1 MISLTKTETQMKPK
15 KMLLQPRHSVPTGV
29 RIAEKNLKSKADE
42 GKEVA
47 PLPAQDHHHH
57 LIHQG
62 HLQALTDQLAEEGE
76 GGGGEGLTQ
85 AQVASARDPVGPV
98 VV

>member
-1 MISLTKTETQMKPK
+1 MKPK
-15 KMLLQPRHSVPTGV
+15 KMLLQPRHLVPTGV

-85 AQVASARDPVGPV
+85 ARVASARDRIGRVEV
-98 VV
+98 

>member
-1 MISLTKTETQMKPK
+1 
-15 KMLLQPRHSVPTGV
+15 MLQLLLVCFLQSSCCFFIIIYVVVYIYLFCAFHCFT
-29 RIAEKNLKSKADE
+29 
-42 GKEVA
+42 
-47 PLPAQDHHHH
+47 HHH

-85 AQVASARDPVGPV
+85 AQVVSARDPVGPV